1 MRLIKETETLEYTL
15 RMNTKRARARART
28 NSSLIWR
35 LLLCVAERSN
45 NVGIRRPVV
54 ATSRRPM
61 SPPVCA
67 ERPTGRHCTL
77 GKEKDKE
84 ALEHALA
91 ECKYR

>member
-1 MRLIKETETLEYTL
+1 MRLIKGSETLEYIFSWSEY
-15 RMNTKRARARART
+15 KRALT
-28 NSSLIWR
+28 TSSLIWR

-45 NVGIRRPVV
+45 NVGIRRSVV
-54 ATSRRPM
+54 ATSRRSM
-61 SPPVCA
+61 SPPVYA
-67 ERPTGRHCTL
+67 ERLTGRHCTL